1 MFGAPTT
8 IERGPPNPERIIEV
22 RVEGNRRVEPDAI
35 KRALKNQEG
44 QIFDHEKTGD
54 DLRSLWSLN
63 YFSDIQLLVQR
74 TDRGI
79 IYLVRVTERPA
90 IRDVKLQGN
99 EELSKDDFKEAID
112 LKSYSILDLD
122 AVRRNEKK
130 IQEKYVE
137 KGFFLAEVTHKIEP
151 VAGTNEVDVVFVIH
165 EHSKV
170 MVKEIS
176 LLGAIKVP
184 ADELKGTMFTRE
196 GGYLSFITGE
206 GTFREEIFQR
216 DLSILQAAYY
226 DRGFINVKIEKPQ
239 VSISSDKRYIYISI
253 KIEEGEAYTI
263 GKLDFSGDLLV
274 AKPTLK
280 GLMTSRQGEL
290 FNRTKLSHD
299 ISTLTDL
306 YLDQGYAY
314 ANITP
319 LTQLHTEQRLV
330 DLTFDVQKGHQVYIE
345 RIDISGNTKTRDKVV
360 RREMRVYEGE
370 LFSGTG
376 ERRSKER
383 VTALGF
389 FETVEVQ
396 HKPGSDDSKVIVT
409 VEVKEKATGT
419 FQVGLG
425 FSNVENFI
433 FTAQVAQNNLLGWG
447 QTASFSAQISS
458 LRSFFQLSFF
468 DPYFFDTNYIFSIDL
483 FRIQADY
490 GGFLRNSTGGDVNL
504 GYHFFE
510 DVIGNVTY
518 TREYISV
525 EPSRTFNSIP
535 LANRLRGSGTTSSV
549 RFSLQWD
556 RRNNRLFPTKGSIL
570 FGSAEIAPSWLGS
583 TFQFTRYSAYGRY
596 YWPLF
601 WGFVFKVNATFGII
615 QSLNPSSPV
624 PISELYYLGGINSIR
639 GYALRSISPTILV
652 PRDNSPEGPVDAF
665 PVGGNKQAIFNFELE
680 FPIIEK
686 VGIKGVVFY
695 DMGNA
700 FAVNANFFQD
710 KQYNLPFGMFTSVGF
725 GFRWF
730 SPVGPLRFEWGF
742 PLNRRPGI
750 DQSSLF
756 EFTIGNFF

>member
-44 QIFDHEKTGD
+44 QIFDREKTGD

-74 TDRGI
+74 TERGI
-79 IYLVRVTERPA
+79 IYVVRVTERPA

-151 VAGTNEVDVVFVIH
+151 VTGTNEVDVIFVIH

-239 VSISSDKRYIYISI
+239 VSISTDKRYIYISI

-274 AKPTLK
+274 PKQQLK
-280 GLMTSRQGEL
+280 GLMTSRESEL

-330 DLTFDVQKGHQVYIE
+330 DLTFDIQKGHQVYIE
-345 RIDISGNTKTRDKVV
+345 RIDISGNTKTRDKVI
-360 RREMRVYEGE
+360 RREMRIYEGE

-615 QSLNPSSPV
+615 QSLNPNSPV

-710 KQYNLPFGMFTSVGF
+710 KQYNLPFGMFTAVGF

-756 EFTIGNFF
+756 EFTIGTFF

>member
-330 DLTFDVQKGHQVYIE
+330 DLPFDVQKGHQVYIE

-510 DVIGNVTY
+510 DLIGNVTY

>member
-756 EFTIGNFF
+756 ELTIGNFF